1 MVAEIFQGKHYGTI
15 FGTLMFIAITG
26 GAVGPWL
33 GGLLHDWYGTY
44 DHMFWLCGI
53 LSLVSAATIW
63 FAAPG
68 KVRAVAGRIKRQPA

>member
-1 MVAEIFQGKHYGTI
+1 MPLLLKE
-15 FGTLMFIAITG
+15 LLITG

-53 LSLVSAATIW
+53 LSLISAATIW

-68 KVRAVAGRIKRQPA
+68 KVRAVAGRINRVDTGVRQP